1 MAAIVPIQSPADT
14 VFPAF
19 STSRGVL
26 YKTDCLNLL
35 HSIRNETIDTIF
47 ADPPFNIGKDYGRG
61 SKADELE
68 SEDYLEWCR
77 RWIDE
82 SVRVVKPGGAIFIYN
97 LPHWAY
103 HLASHLEASGML
115 FRHWI
120 AVSMKGTFP
129 RGKKLYPA
137 HYALLYFTKGVPT
150 TFNRD
155 EVRQPI
161 PTCRHC
167 GGDVKDYGGHR
178 KYLNPLGLNLTD
190 IWEDTAP
197 ARHSQFK
204 ARWGINELKPL
215 IPSRCIQLSTNPGDV
230 ILDPFGGGG
239 STFEAAELLGRSWLG
254 SEIVDCSLTA
264 DRFARNVPDAKS
276 GLPSHLSSV
285 FKEPNRSLSFETE
298 PCQESSKNNHL
309 MEPRTSLTALVSM
322 NSSMKSARSSP
333 AFNSISKRKKTVTA
347 PELFD
352 R

>member
-1 MAAIVPIQSPADT
+1 MAATVPFRAAELVS
-14 VFPAF
+14 PAF

-26 YKTDCLNLL
+26 YQTDCLNLL
-35 HSIRNETIDTIF
+35 PAIRDEAINTVF
-47 ADPPFNIGKDYGRG
+47 ADPPFNLGKDYGHG
-61 SKADELE
+61 SETDELGAE
-68 SEDYLEWCR
+68 EYLDWCHA
-77 RWIDE
+77 WIDE
-82 SVRVVKPGGAIFIYN
+82 CVRIVRPGGAIFIYN

-103 HLASHLEASGML
+103 HLATYLEASKML

-137 HYALLYFTKGVPT
+137 HYALLYFTKGVPA

-190 IWEDTAP
+190 IWDDTAP

-204 ARWGINELKPL
+204 ARWGINELKPI
-215 IPSRCIQLSTNPGDV
+215 IPTRCIQLTTNPGDV
-230 ILDPFGGGG
+230 VLDPFGGGG

-254 SEIVDCSLTA
+254 SEIVDCTLTA
-264 DRFARNVPDAKS
+264 DRFSRNVPNAAP
-276 GLPSHLSSV
+276 GLPARLSSV
-285 FKEPNRSLSFETE
+285 FKEPNRRLSFLSNSCPEL
-298 PCQESSKNNHL
+298 SKNGHL
-309 MEPRTSLTALVSM
+309 TAPRTSLPALVST
-322 NSSMKSARSSP
+322 NSSRRSGRSSP
-333 AFNSISKRKKTVTA
+333 GFRSTSRRRKTATA